1 MLNYLSLFSGI
12 GAPEKA
18 LANLGVPFHLVN
30 YCEIDKYASRS
41 YAAVHGVS
49 EDLNL
54 WDVTKVTENDIKE
67 RVDFITHGSPCQDFS
82 IAGKQA
88 GADEGSG
95 TRSSLMYET
104 LRIVE
109 KMKPKFII
117 WENVKNVLSP
127 KHIHNF
133 ENYKNRLSE
142 LGYNSYYQVLNAKN
156 YGIPQ
161 NRERIFCIS
170 IRTDIDKG
178 FEFPEPFEL
187 KLRLKDILE
196 DKVDEKYYLS
206 ESALNGLIER
216 KQRNEDGGVGFGF
229 VPKSENEIANNLET
243 KRGRST
249 DTYLV
254 DNDGRYKVRE
264 ATKKGYALA
273 CPGDSINLEQ
283 PNSKNKKRKS
293 WTWCCSDI
301 DYIM

>member
-18 LANLGVPFHLVN
+18 LVNLGVPFHLVN
-30 YCEIDKYASRS
+30 YCEIDKYASKS

-49 EDLNL
+49 EELNL
-54 WDVTKVTENDIKE
+54 WDVTKVTEDSIKE
-67 RVDFITHGSPCQDFS
+67 RVDFITHGSPCQDYS

-104 LRIVE
+104 LRIVGFTN
-109 KMKPKFII
+109 PKFIL

-133 ENYKNRLSE
+133 ENYRNRLDE
-142 LGYNSYYQVLNAKN
+142 LGYNSYWKVLNAKD

-170 IRTDIDKG
+170 IRKDIDKG
-178 FEFPEPFEL
+178 FEFPELFEL
-187 KLRLKDILE
+187 KLKLKDMLE

-206 ESALNGLIER
+206 DLMLEKITYNYKENSSGMIEVANLH
-216 KQRNEDGGVGFGF
+216 KGGQKGGV
-229 VPKSENEIANNLET
+229 L
-243 KRGRST
+243 ST
-249 DTYLV
+249 DGIVSTLTATDYKQPKQIV
-254 DNDGRYKVRE
+254 GGYKVRE
-264 ATKKGYALA
+264 ATKKGYAEA
-273 CPGDSINLEQ
+273 YP
-283 PNSKNKKRKS
+283 R
-293 WTWCCSDI
+293 
-301 DYIM
+301 